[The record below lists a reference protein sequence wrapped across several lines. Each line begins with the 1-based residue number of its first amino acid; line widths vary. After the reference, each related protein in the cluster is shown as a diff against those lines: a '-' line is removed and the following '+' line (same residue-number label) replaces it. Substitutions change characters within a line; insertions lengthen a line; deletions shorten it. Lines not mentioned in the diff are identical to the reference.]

1 MKKNTLLF
9 ALLFCAALIV
19 PGVLKAQPA
28 GKVIITNMTGC
39 ELHLVAV
46 GSLSTCGVSASYTS
60 TMINTTGT
68 VVFDVSAG
76 IPGWSSGPALISG
89 IYLYPAGTCGF
100 PSPLFFPYGACP
112 GFATSLLAYSVSN
125 GDCVRCSRSQFNG
138 VYTPPPFPGGTATLV
153 FS

>member
-1 MKKNTLLF
+1 MKKNMLLF

-19 PGVLKAQPA
+19 PGLLKAQPA
-28 GKVIITNMTGC
+28 GKVVITNMTGC

-60 TMINTTGT
+60 TPISSTGT

-89 IYLYPAGTCGF
+89 IYLYPV
-100 PSPLFFPYGACP
+100 PSSCTMGIPPFRYGACP
-112 GFATSLLAYSVSN
+112 GFATNLLAYSVSS
-125 GDCVRCSRSQFNG
+125 GCVRCSYSQFNG

>member
-9 ALLFCAALIV
+9 ALLFCAALII

-46 GSLSTCGVSASYTS
+46 GSPSACGISYFS
-60 TMINTTGT
+60 TMVSTAGT

-76 IPGWSSGPALISG
+76 ISGWGSSPALISG
-89 IYLYPAGTCGF
+89 IYLYPVTGSCGSAL
-100 PSPLFFPYGACP
+100 PAYFPYGACP
-112 GFATSLLAYSVSN
+112 GFSTNLLAYSVSSS
-125 GDCVRCSRSQFNG
+125 CVRCSRSQFNG